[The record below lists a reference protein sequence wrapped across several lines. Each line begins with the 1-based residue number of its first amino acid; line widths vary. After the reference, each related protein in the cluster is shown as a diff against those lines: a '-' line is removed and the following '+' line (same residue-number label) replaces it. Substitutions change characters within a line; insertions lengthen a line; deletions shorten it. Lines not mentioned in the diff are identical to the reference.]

1 MSIVDILSKIRK
13 GKIWDFHGGLH
24 PDEHKRESSETPLVD
39 AGIPPFIVL
48 PIKQH
53 SGRVGRLLVKV
64 GDRVLTGQQ
73 LTASDHPMEVPVHA
87 STSGVITSIELHTVA
102 HPSGLSEPCIHIKPD
117 GLDEWRERKPWAD
130 FHQYDAVE
138 LFERIRQSGIAG
150 LGGAGFPTYAKLSV
164 AREKAEIV
172 IINGA
177 ECEPYI
183 TADDRL
189 MREHAREIL
198 EGVEIIKHI
207 LRPSITI
214 IAIEDNKPEAIS
226 AFLMRPLPNDVI
238 VRVIPTKYPSGSAR
252 QLIEIL
258 TGKQV
263 PARGRSLSLG
273 IVMVNIGTTF
283 AIRQAIIEDEP
294 LIRRVVTLTGSQFK
308 TPGNAWVRLGS
319 SVRWLL
325 AQFALTPEPRQ
336 RVIMGGSMMGFT
348 LPHADVPVVKITNCL
363 LAPSASELPP
373 RDDEMNCI
381 RCGKCAEVCPVKLL
395 PQQLYW
401 YSKAGDHENAE
412 KYNLADCIE
421 CGACAW
427 VCPSNIPLVH
437 YYRQEKA
444 EIQLNREEAAQAE
457 RAKQRFEAKKQRL
470 EEERRAREAHIPAP
484 VATRTHSANET
495 DPVAAAILR
504 IKAQQD
510 KTASPDVDIRAER
523 AARKAQAI
531 QHQLEKNTEPSTPV
545 AESQVSSEE
554 DKRKAA
560 VAAALARAKA
570 RRAEITASGDSA
582 SVIPETATADDAESQ
597 KKAAIAAAIARA
609 KAKKAQAEQAPVQ
622 TDAADATP
630 VPGSSA
636 TAEDPDSARKAAV
649 AAAIARAK
657 AKKAQAEQ
665 ATVQTDAADATPVP
679 GSSATADDPDSA
691 RKAAVAAA
699 IARAKAKKAQAE
711 AEAAANKNEQ
721 V

>member
-1 MSIVDILSKIRK
+1 MSILNIISKIRK

-24 PDEHKRESSETPLVD
+24 PDEHKRESSEAPLVN
-39 AGIPPFIVL
+39 AGIPPFLVI

-53 SGRVGRLLVKV
+53 SGRIGRLLVKA
-64 GDRVLTGQQ
+64 GDHVLTGQQ

-87 STSGVITSIELHTVA
+87 SSSGVITSIELHTVA

-117 GLDEWRERKPWAD
+117 GLDQWREREPWPD
-130 FHQYDAVE
+130 FHRYDAIQ
-138 LFERIRQSGIAG
+138 LFDRIRQAGIAG

-207 LRPSITI
+207 LRPTITI
-214 IAIEDNKPEAIS
+214 IAIEDNKPEAIA
-226 AFLMRPLPNDVI
+226 AFLLHPLPDDVI

-263 PARGRSLSLG
+263 PAGGRSLSTG
-273 IVMVNIGTTF
+273 VVMVNVGTTY

-308 TPGNAWVRLGS
+308 KAGNAWVRLGS

-325 AQFALTPEPRQ
+325 TQFSLVPEPRQ

-363 LAPSASELPP
+363 LAPSVSELPP
-373 RDDEMNCI
+373 RDDEVNCI
-381 RCGKCAEVCPVKLL
+381 RCAKCADVCPVKLL

-401 YSKAGDHENAE
+401 YSRAGDHENAE
-412 KYNLADCIE
+412 KYNLSDCIE

-444 EIQLNREEAAQAE
+444 EIEHLREEAAQAE
-457 RAKQRFEAKKQRL
+457 RAKLRFEAKKQRL
-470 EEERRAREAHIPAP
+470 EEEKLAREARSVPAP
-484 VATRTHSANET
+484 ARPIVSNDS

-504 IKAQQD
+504 IKAQQN
-510 KTASPDVDIRAER
+510 KNTANGADIQTER
-523 AARKAQAI
+523 EARKEQAR
-531 QHQLEKNTEPSTPV
+531 QHQAEKAQQAASGNTNPAV
-545 AESQVSSEE
+545 ASS
-554 DKRKAA
+554 DDARKAA

-570 RRAEITASGDSA
+570 RKAELVSNTSDSSAINAEQEPAA
-582 SVIPETATADDAESQ
+582 SVDPEA
-597 KKAAIAAAIARA
+597 
-609 KAKKAQAEQAPVQ
+609 
-622 TDAADATP
+622 
-630 VPGSSA
+630 
-636 TAEDPDSARKAAV
+636 ARKAAV

-657 AKKAQAEQ
+657 AKKAQTEAPVVPVANVEQ
-665 ATVQTDAADATPVP
+665 TTEAV
-679 GSSATADDPDSA
+679 DPDVA

-711 AEAAANKNEQ
+711 ADSASNTEKQ
-721 V
+721 G

>member
-1 MSIVDILSKIRK
+1 MSILNIISKIRK

-24 PDEHKRESSETPLVD
+24 PDEHKRESSEAPLVN
-39 AGIPPFIVL
+39 AGIPPFLVI

-53 SGRVGRLLVKV
+53 SGRIGRLLVKV
-64 GDRVLTGQQ
+64 GDHVLTGQQ

-87 STSGVITSIELHTVA
+87 SSSGVITSIELHTVA

-117 GLDEWRERKPWAD
+117 GLDQWREREPWPD
-130 FHQYDAVE
+130 FRRYDAIQ
-138 LFERIRQSGIAG
+138 LFDRIRQAGIAG

-207 LRPSITI
+207 LRPTITI
-214 IAIEDNKPEAIS
+214 VAIEDNKPEAIA
-226 AFLMRPLPNDVI
+226 AFSLHPLPDDVI

-263 PARGRSLSLG
+263 PAGGRSLSMG
-273 IVMVNIGTTF
+273 VVMVNVGTTY

-308 TPGNAWVRLGS
+308 KAGNAWVRLGS

-325 AQFALTPEPRQ
+325 TQFSLVPEPRQ

-363 LAPSASELPP
+363 LAPSVSELPP
-373 RDDEMNCI
+373 RDDEVNCI
-381 RCGKCAEVCPVKLL
+381 RCAKCADVCPVKLL

-401 YSKAGDHENAE
+401 YSRAGDHENAE
-412 KYNLADCIE
+412 KYNLSDCIE

-444 EIQLNREEAAQAE
+444 EIEHLREEAVQAE
-457 RAKQRFEAKKQRL
+457 RAKLRFEAKKQRL
-470 EEERRAREAHIPAP
+470 EEERLAREVRAPAP
-484 VATRTHSANET
+484 ARPTVAGGS

-504 IKAQQD
+504 IKAQQN
-510 KTASPDVDIRAER
+510 KAAASNIDIQAER
-523 AARKAQAI
+523 EARKEQAR
-531 QHQLEKNTEPSTPV
+531 QHQAEKAQQAASGNTNPAV
-545 AESQVSSEE
+545 ASS
-554 DKRKAA
+554 DDARKAA

-570 RRAEITASGDSA
+570 RKAELVGNTSDSSMINAEQEPVA
-582 SVIPETATADDAESQ
+582 SVDPEA
-597 KKAAIAAAIARA
+597 
-609 KAKKAQAEQAPVQ
+609 
-622 TDAADATP
+622 
-630 VPGSSA
+630 
-636 TAEDPDSARKAAV
+636 ARKAAV

-657 AKKAQAEQ
+657 AKKAQTEQPAVPVIDEEQ
-665 ATVQTDAADATPVP
+665 ATEAVDPDVARKAAVAAAIARAKAKKAQTEQSVAPVVDMEQATEAVDPDAT
-679 GSSATADDPDSA
+679 

-711 AEAAANKNEQ
+711 ADSASNTEKQ
-721 V
+721 G

>member
-1 MSIVDILSKIRK
+1 MRILNIISKIRK

-24 PDEHKRESSETPLVD
+24 PDEHKRESSEAPLVN
-39 AGIPPFIVL
+39 AGIPPFLVI

-53 SGRVGRLLVKV
+53 SGRIGRLLVKA
-64 GDRVLTGQQ
+64 GDHVLTGQQ

-87 STSGVITSIELHTVA
+87 SSSGVITSIELHTVA

-117 GLDEWRERKPWAD
+117 GLDQWREREPWPD
-130 FHQYDAVE
+130 FHRYDAIQ
-138 LFERIRQSGIAG
+138 LFDRIRQAGIAG

-207 LRPSITI
+207 LRPTITI
-214 IAIEDNKPEAIS
+214 IAIEDNKPEAIA
-226 AFLMRPLPNDVI
+226 AFLLHPLPDDVI

-263 PARGRSLSLG
+263 PAGGRSLSMG
-273 IVMVNIGTTF
+273 VVMVNVGTTY

-308 TPGNAWVRLGS
+308 KAGNAWVRLGS

-325 AQFALTPEPRQ
+325 TQFSLVPEPRQ

-363 LAPSASELPP
+363 LAPSVSELPP
-373 RDDEMNCI
+373 RDDEVNCI
-381 RCGKCAEVCPVKLL
+381 RCAKCADVCPVKLL

-401 YSKAGDHENAE
+401 YSRAGDHENAE
-412 KYNLADCIE
+412 KYNLSDCIE

-444 EIQLNREEAAQAE
+444 EIEHLREEAAQAE
-457 RAKQRFEAKKQRL
+457 RAKLRFEAKKQRL
-470 EEERRAREAHIPAP
+470 EEEKLAREARSVPAP
-484 VATRTHSANET
+484 ARPIVSNDS

-504 IKAQQD
+504 IKAQQN
-510 KTASPDVDIRAER
+510 KNTANGADIQTER
-523 AARKAQAI
+523 EARKEQAR
-531 QHQLEKNTEPSTPV
+531 QHQAEKAQQAASGNTNPAV
-545 AESQVSSEE
+545 ASS
-554 DKRKAA
+554 DDARKAA

-570 RRAEITASGDSA
+570 RKAELVSNTSDSSAINAEQEPAA
-582 SVIPETATADDAESQ
+582 SVDPEA
-597 KKAAIAAAIARA
+597 
-609 KAKKAQAEQAPVQ
+609 
-622 TDAADATP
+622 
-630 VPGSSA
+630 
-636 TAEDPDSARKAAV
+636 ARKAAV

-657 AKKAQAEQ
+657 AKKAQTEAPVVPVANVEQ
-665 ATVQTDAADATPVP
+665 TTEAV
-679 GSSATADDPDSA
+679 DPDVA

-711 AEAAANKNEQ
+711 ADSASNTEKQ
-721 V
+721 G

>member
-1 MSIVDILSKIRK
+1 MSILNIISKIRK

-24 PDEHKRESSETPLVD
+24 PDEHKRESSEAPLVN
-39 AGIPPFIVL
+39 AGIPPFLVI

-53 SGRVGRLLVKV
+53 SGRIGRLLVKV
-64 GDRVLTGQQ
+64 GDHVLTGQQ

-87 STSGVITSIELHTVA
+87 SSSGVITSIELHTVA

-117 GLDEWRERKPWAD
+117 GLDQWREREPWPD
-130 FHQYDAVE
+130 FHRYDAIQ
-138 LFERIRQSGIAG
+138 LFDRIRQAGIAG

-164 AREKAEIV
+164 AREKPEIV

-207 LRPSITI
+207 LRPTITI
-214 IAIEDNKPEAIS
+214 IAIEDNKPEAIA
-226 AFLMRPLPNDVI
+226 AFLLHPLPDDVI

-263 PARGRSLSLG
+263 PAGGRSLSMG
-273 IVMVNIGTTF
+273 VVMVNVGTTY

-308 TPGNAWVRLGS
+308 KPGNAWVRLGS

-325 AQFALTPEPRQ
+325 TQFSLVPEPRQ

-363 LAPSASELPP
+363 LAPSVSELPP
-373 RDDEMNCI
+373 RDDEVNCI
-381 RCGKCAEVCPVKLL
+381 RCAKCADVCPVKLL

-401 YSKAGDHENAE
+401 YSRAGDHENAE
-412 KYNLADCIE
+412 KYNLSDCIE

-444 EIQLNREEAAQAE
+444 EIEHQREEAAQAE
-457 RAKQRFEAKKQRL
+457 RAKLRFEAKKQRL
-470 EEERRAREAHIPAP
+470 EEERLAREARSTPAP
-484 VATRTHSANET
+484 ARSIVSNDS

-504 IKAQQD
+504 IKAQQN
-510 KTASPDVDIRAER
+510 KNTANGADIQTER
-523 AARKAQAI
+523 EARKEQAR
-531 QHQLEKNTEPSTPV
+531 QHQAEKAQQAASGNTNPAV
-545 AESQVSSEE
+545 ASS
-554 DKRKAA
+554 DDARKAA

-570 RRAEITASGDSA
+570 RKAELVGNTSDSSAINAEQEPAA
-582 SVIPETATADDAESQ
+582 SVDPET
-597 KKAAIAAAIARA
+597 
-609 KAKKAQAEQAPVQ
+609 
-622 TDAADATP
+622 
-630 VPGSSA
+630 
-636 TAEDPDSARKAAV
+636 ARKAAV

-657 AKKAQAEQ
+657 AKKAQTESPVVPVANVEQ
-665 ATVQTDAADATPVP
+665 TTEAV
-679 GSSATADDPDSA
+679 DPDAA

-711 AEAAANKNEQ
+711 ADSASNTEKQ
-721 V
+721 G

>member
-1 MSIVDILSKIRK
+1 MSIVDIISKIRK

-24 PDEHKRESSETPLVD
+24 PDEHKRESSEAPLVD

-53 SGRVGRLLVKV
+53 SGRAGRLLVKV
-64 GDRVLTGQQ
+64 GDRVLAGQQ

-87 STSGVITSIELHTVA
+87 STSGVICAIELHTVA

-117 GLDEWRERKPWAD
+117 GLDEWRERNPWPD
-130 FHQYDAVE
+130 FRQRDAVQ
-138 LFERIRQSGIAG
+138 LFERIRQAGIAG

-164 AREKAEIV
+164 AREKSEIV

-207 LRPSITI
+207 LRPTITI

-226 AFLMRPLPNDVI
+226 AFLLNPLPDDVI

-263 PARGRSLSLG
+263 PAGGRSLSLG
-273 IVMVNIGTTF
+273 VVMVNVGTTY
-283 AIRQAIIEDEP
+283 AIRQAIVEDEP
-294 LIRRVVTLTGSQFK
+294 LIRRVVTLTGTQFR

-325 AQFALTPEPRQ
+325 AQFSLIPEPRQ

-363 LAPSASELPP
+363 LAPSVAELPP

-381 RCGKCAEVCPVKLL
+381 RCSKCAEVCPVKLL

-444 EIQLNREEAAQAE
+444 EIQHLREEAAQAE
-457 RAKQRFEAKKQRL
+457 RAKLRFEAKKQRQ
-470 EEERRAREAHIPAP
+470 EEERRARESVVPPTAP
-484 VATRTHSANET
+484 RSAVPST
-495 DPVAAAILR
+495 DADPVAAAIMR
-504 IKAQQD
+504 IKAQQNQ
-510 KTASPDVDIRAER
+510 AAPGAADIRAER
-523 AARKAQAI
+523 EARKAQAI
-531 QHQLEKNTEPSTPV
+531 RHQTEKAQSAEQSVPSAATTDD
-545 AESQVSSEE
+545 A
-554 DKRKAA
+554 RKAA

-570 RRAEITASGDSA
+570 RKAEIVASDTSPA
-582 SVIPETATADDAESQ
+582 PTTVSQAPSTPTDDA
-597 KKAAIAAAIARA
+597 
-609 KAKKAQAEQAPVQ
+609 
-622 TDAADATP
+622 DA
-630 VPGSSA
+630 
-636 TAEDPDSARKAAV
+636 ARKAAV

-657 AKKAQAEQ
+657 AKKAEAEQ
-665 ATVQTDAADATPVP
+665 QPAGEISQPQPAVSDNDPDAAK
-679 GSSATADDPDSA
+679 
-691 RKAAVAAA
+691 KAAVAAA
-699 IARAKAKKAQAE
+699 IARVKAKKAQAEQQPAGEISQPQPAASDNDPDAAKKAAVAAAIARVKAKKAQAE
-711 AEAAANKNEQ
+711 AEAAQNKESQ
-721 V
+721 E

>member
-1 MSIVDILSKIRK
+1 MSILNIISKIRK

-24 PDEHKRESSETPLVD
+24 PDEHKRESSEAPLVN
-39 AGIPPFIVL
+39 AGIPPFLVI

-53 SGRVGRLLVKV
+53 SGRIGRLLVKA
-64 GDRVLTGQQ
+64 GDHVLTGQQ

-87 STSGVITSIELHTVA
+87 SSSGVITSIELHTVA

-117 GLDEWRERKPWAD
+117 GLDQWREREPWPD
-130 FHQYDAVE
+130 FHRYDAIQ
-138 LFERIRQSGIAG
+138 LFDRIRQAGIAG

-207 LRPSITI
+207 LRPTITI
-214 IAIEDNKPEAIS
+214 IAIEDNKPEAIA
-226 AFLMRPLPNDVI
+226 AFLLHPLPDDVI

-263 PARGRSLSLG
+263 PAGGRSLSMG
-273 IVMVNIGTTF
+273 VVMVNVGTTY

-308 TPGNAWVRLGS
+308 KAGNAWVRLGS

-325 AQFALTPEPRQ
+325 TQFSLVPEPRQ

-363 LAPSASELPP
+363 LAPSVSELPP
-373 RDDEMNCI
+373 RDDEVNCI
-381 RCGKCAEVCPVKLL
+381 RCAKCADVCPVKLL

-401 YSKAGDHENAE
+401 YSRAGDHENAE
-412 KYNLADCIE
+412 KYNLSDCIE

-444 EIQLNREEAAQAE
+444 EIEHQREEAAQAE
-457 RAKQRFEAKKQRL
+457 RAKLRFEAKKQRL
-470 EEERRAREAHIPAP
+470 EEERLAREARSTPAP
-484 VATRTHSANET
+484 ARPVVSSDS

-504 IKAQQD
+504 IKAQQNKAGANGD
-510 KTASPDVDIRAER
+510 LQAER
-523 AARKAQAI
+523 EARKEQAR
-531 QHQLEKNTEPSTPV
+531 QHQAEKAQQAASGNTNPAV
-545 AESQVSSEE
+545 ASS
-554 DKRKAA
+554 DDARKAA

-570 RRAEITASGDSA
+570 RKAELVGNTSDSSAINAEQEPAA
-582 SVIPETATADDAESQ
+582 SVDQEA
-597 KKAAIAAAIARA
+597 
-609 KAKKAQAEQAPVQ
+609 
-622 TDAADATP
+622 
-630 VPGSSA
+630 
-636 TAEDPDSARKAAV
+636 ARKAAV

-657 AKKAQAEQ
+657 AKKAQTEAPVLPVANVEQ
-665 ATVQTDAADATPVP
+665 ATEAV
-679 GSSATADDPDSA
+679 DPDAA

-711 AEAAANKNEQ
+711 ADSASNTEKQ
-721 V
+721 G

>member
-1 MSIVDILSKIRK
+1 MSILNIISKIRK

-24 PDEHKRESSETPLVD
+24 PDEHKLESSEVPLVN
-39 AGIPPFIVL
+39 AGIPPFLVI

-53 SGRVGRLLVKV
+53 SGRIGRLLVKV
-64 GDRVLTGQQ
+64 GDQVLTGQQ

-87 STSGVITSIELHTVA
+87 SSSGVITSIELHTVA

-117 GLDEWRERKPWAD
+117 GLDQWREREPWQD
-130 FHQYDAVE
+130 FRRYDAIQ
-138 LFERIRQSGIAG
+138 LFDRIRQAGIAG

-207 LRPSITI
+207 LRPTITI
-214 IAIEDNKPEAIS
+214 IAIEDNKPEAIA
-226 AFLMRPLPNDVI
+226 AFLLHSLPDDVI

-263 PARGRSLSLG
+263 PARGRSLSMG
-273 IVMVNIGTTF
+273 VVMVNVGTTY

-294 LIRRVVTLTGSQFK
+294 LLRRVVTLTGSQFK
-308 TPGNAWVRLGS
+308 KPGNAWVRLGS

-325 AQFALTPEPRQ
+325 TQFSLTPEPRQ

-363 LAPSASELPP
+363 LAPSVSELPP
-373 RDDEMNCI
+373 RDDEVNCI
-381 RCGKCAEVCPVKLL
+381 RCAKCADVCPVKLL

-401 YSKAGDHENAE
+401 YSRAGDHENAE
-412 KYNLADCIE
+412 KYNLSDCIE

-444 EIQLNREEAAQAE
+444 EIEHLREEAAQAE
-457 RAKQRFEAKKQRL
+457 RAKLRFEAKKQRL
-470 EEERRAREAHIPAP
+470 EEEKLAREARAPAP
-484 VATRTHSANET
+484 ARPVVSSDR

-504 IKAQQD
+504 IKAQQN
-510 KTASPDVDIRAER
+510 KAGASGDLQAER
-523 AARKAQAI
+523 EARKEQAR
-531 QHQLEKNTEPSTPV
+531 QHQAEKAQQAASGNTDPAV
-545 AESQVSSEE
+545 ASS
-554 DKRKAA
+554 DDARKAA

-570 RRAEITASGDSA
+570 RKAELVGNTPDSSAINAEQEPVA
-582 SVIPETATADDAESQ
+582 SVDPEA
-597 KKAAIAAAIARA
+597 
-609 KAKKAQAEQAPVQ
+609 
-622 TDAADATP
+622 
-630 VPGSSA
+630 
-636 TAEDPDSARKAAV
+636 ARKAAV

-657 AKKAQAEQ
+657 AKKAQTEQ
-665 ATVQTDAADATPVP
+665 PAVPVADVEQVTEVV
-679 GSSATADDPDSA
+679 DPDAA
-691 RKAAVAAA
+691 RKAAVTAA

-711 AEAAANKNEQ
+711 ADSASNTETQ
-721 V
+721 G

>member
-1 MSIVDILSKIRK
+1 MSILNIISKIRK

-24 PDEHKRESSETPLVD
+24 PDEHKRESSEAPLVN
-39 AGIPPFIVL
+39 AGIPPFLVI

-53 SGRVGRLLVKV
+53 SGRIGRLLVKV
-64 GDRVLTGQQ
+64 GDHVLTGQQ

-87 STSGVITSIELHTVA
+87 SSSGVITSIELHTVA

-117 GLDEWRERKPWAD
+117 GLDQWRERDPWPD
-130 FHQYDAVE
+130 FHRYDAIQ
-138 LFERIRQSGIAG
+138 LFDRIRQAGIAG

-207 LRPSITI
+207 LRPTITI
-214 IAIEDNKPEAIS
+214 IAIEDNKPEAIA
-226 AFLMRPLPNDVI
+226 AFLLHPLPDDVI

-263 PARGRSLSLG
+263 PARGRSLSMG
-273 IVMVNIGTTF
+273 VVMVNVGTTY

-308 TPGNAWVRLGS
+308 KAGNAWVRLGS

-325 AQFALTPEPRQ
+325 TQFSLVPEPRQ

-363 LAPSASELPP
+363 LAPSVSELPP
-373 RDDEMNCI
+373 RDDEVNCI
-381 RCGKCAEVCPVKLL
+381 RCAKCADVCPVKLL

-401 YSKAGDHENAE
+401 YSRAGDHENAE
-412 KYNLADCIE
+412 KYNLSDCIE

-444 EIQLNREEAAQAE
+444 EIEHLREEAAQAE
-457 RAKQRFEAKKQRL
+457 RAKLRFEAKKQRL
-470 EEERRAREAHIPAP
+470 EEEKLAREARSTPAP
-484 VATRTHSANET
+484 ARPVISGDS

-504 IKAQQD
+504 IKAQQN
-510 KTASPDVDIRAER
+510 KAGASGDLQAER
-523 AARKAQAI
+523 EARKEQARQHQAEKAQAAGG
-531 QHQLEKNTEPSTPV
+531 NTDPAVT
-545 AESQVSSEE
+545 SS
-554 DKRKAA
+554 DDARKAA

-570 RRAEITASGDSA
+570 RKAELVSNASDSSTINA
-582 SVIPETATADDAESQ
+582 EQEPAPSVDPETA
-597 KKAAIAAAIARA
+597 
-609 KAKKAQAEQAPVQ
+609 
-622 TDAADATP
+622 
-630 VPGSSA
+630 
-636 TAEDPDSARKAAV
+636 RKEAV

-657 AKKAQAEQ
+657 AKKAQTEQPVVQVVDVEQ
-665 ATVQTDAADATPVP
+665 ATEAV
-679 GSSATADDPDSA
+679 DPDAA

-711 AEAAANKNEQ
+711 ADSASNTETQ
-721 V
+721 G

>member
-1 MSIVDILSKIRK
+1 MSILNIISKIRK
-13 GKIWDFHGGLH
+13 GKLWDFHGGLH
-24 PDEHKRESSETPLVD
+24 PDEHKRESSEAPLVN
-39 AGIPPFIVL
+39 AGIPPFLVI

-53 SGRVGRLLVKV
+53 SGRIGRLLVKV
-64 GDRVLTGQQ
+64 GDHVLTGQQ

-87 STSGVITSIELHTVA
+87 SSSGVITSIELHTVA

-117 GLDEWRERKPWAD
+117 GLDQWREREPWPD
-130 FHQYDAVE
+130 FHRYDAIQ
-138 LFERIRQSGIAG
+138 LFDRIRQAGIAG

-207 LRPSITI
+207 LRPTITI
-214 IAIEDNKPEAIS
+214 IAIEDNKPEAIA
-226 AFLMRPLPNDVI
+226 AFLLHPLPDDVI

-263 PARGRSLSLG
+263 PARGRSLSMG
-273 IVMVNIGTTF
+273 VVMVNVGTTY
-283 AIRQAIIEDEP
+283 AIRQAIVEDEP

-308 TPGNAWVRLGS
+308 KAGNAWVRLGS

-325 AQFALTPEPRQ
+325 TQFSLVPEPRQ

-363 LAPSASELPP
+363 LAPSVSELPP
-373 RDDEMNCI
+373 RDDEVNCI
-381 RCGKCAEVCPVKLL
+381 RCAKCADVCPVKLL

-401 YSKAGDHENAE
+401 YSRAGDHENAE
-412 KYNLADCIE
+412 KYNLSDCIE

-444 EIQLNREEAAQAE
+444 EIEHLREEAAQAE
-457 RAKQRFEAKKQRL
+457 RAKLRFEAKKQRL
-470 EEERRAREAHIPAP
+470 EEERLAREARAPAP
-484 VATRTHSANET
+484 ARPVVSSDS

-504 IKAQQD
+504 IKAQQN
-510 KTASPDVDIRAER
+510 KAGASGDLQAER
-523 AARKAQAI
+523 EARKEQAR
-531 QHQLEKNTEPSTPV
+531 QHQAEKAAANRDTEPTI
-545 AESQVSSEE
+545 ANG
-554 DKRKAA
+554 DDARKAA

-570 RRAEITASGDSA
+570 RKAELVGNTSDS
-582 SVIPETATADDAESQ
+582 SMIN
-597 KKAAIAAAIARA
+597 
-609 KAKKAQAEQAPVQ
+609 AEQEP
-622 TDAADATP
+622 AA
-630 VPGSSA
+630 SA
-636 TAEDPDSARKAAV
+636 DPDAVRKAAV

-657 AKKAQAEQ
+657 AKKAQTEQPVAPVVDMEQ
-665 ATVQTDAADATPVP
+665 ATEAV
-679 GSSATADDPDSA
+679 DPDAA

-711 AEAAANKNEQ
+711 ANSASNTEKQ
-721 V
+721 G

>member
-1 MSIVDILSKIRK
+1 MSILNIISKIRK

-24 PDEHKRESSETPLVD
+24 PDEHKRESSEVPLVN
-39 AGIPPFIVL
+39 AGIPPFLVI

-53 SGRVGRLLVKV
+53 SGRIGRLLVKV
-64 GDRVLTGQQ
+64 GDHVLTGQQ

-87 STSGVITSIELHTVA
+87 SSSGVITSIELHTVA

-117 GLDEWRERKPWAD
+117 GLDQWRERDPWPD
-130 FHQYDAVE
+130 FRRYDAVQ
-138 LFERIRQSGIAG
+138 LFDRIRQAGIAG

-207 LRPSITI
+207 LRPTITI
-214 IAIEDNKPEAIS
+214 IAIEDNKPEAIA
-226 AFLMRPLPNDVI
+226 AFLLHPLPDDVI

-263 PARGRSLSLG
+263 PAGGRSLSMG
-273 IVMVNIGTTF
+273 VVMVNVGTTY

-308 TPGNAWVRLGS
+308 KPGNAWVRLGS

-325 AQFALTPEPRQ
+325 TQFSLTPEPRQ

-363 LAPSASELPP
+363 LAPSVSELPP
-373 RDDEMNCI
+373 RDDEVNCI
-381 RCGKCAEVCPVKLL
+381 RCAKCADVCPVKLL

-401 YSKAGDHENAE
+401 YSRAGDHENAE
-412 KYNLADCIE
+412 KYNLSDCIE

-444 EIQLNREEAAQAE
+444 EIEHLREEAAQAE
-457 RAKQRFEAKKQRL
+457 RAKLRFEAKKQRL
-470 EEERRAREAHIPAP
+470 EEERLAREARAPAP
-484 VATRTHSANET
+484 ARPVVSSDS

-504 IKAQQD
+504 IKAQQNKAGTNAD
-510 KTASPDVDIRAER
+510 LQAER
-523 AARKAQAI
+523 EARKEQAR
-531 QHQLEKNTEPSTPV
+531 QHQAEKAQQTVSGNTNPAV
-545 AESQVSSEE
+545 ASN
-554 DKRKAA
+554 DDARKAA

-570 RRAEITASGDSA
+570 RKAELVGNTSDSSAINAEQEPVA
-582 SVIPETATADDAESQ
+582 SVDPEA
-597 KKAAIAAAIARA
+597 
-609 KAKKAQAEQAPVQ
+609 
-622 TDAADATP
+622 
-630 VPGSSA
+630 
-636 TAEDPDSARKAAV
+636 ARKAAV

-657 AKKAQAEQ
+657 AKKVQTEQPAVPVADGEQVAEAVDPDAARKAAVAAAIARTKAKKAQTEQPVVPVADVEQ
-665 ATVQTDAADATPVP
+665 ATEAVKV
-679 GSSATADDPDSA
+679 DPDAA

-711 AEAAANKNEQ
+711 ADSASNTEKQ
-721 V
+721 G

>member
-1 MSIVDILSKIRK
+1 MSILNIISKIRK

-24 PDEHKRESSETPLVD
+24 PDEHKRESSEAPLVN
-39 AGIPPFIVL
+39 AGIPPFLVI

-53 SGRVGRLLVKV
+53 SGRIGRLLVKV
-64 GDRVLTGQQ
+64 GDHVLTGQQ

-87 STSGVITSIELHTVA
+87 SSSGVITSIELHTVA

-117 GLDEWRERKPWAD
+117 GLDQWREREPWPD
-130 FHQYDAVE
+130 FHRYDAVE
-138 LFERIRQSGIAG
+138 LFDRIRQAGIAG

-207 LRPSITI
+207 LRPTITI
-214 IAIEDNKPEAIS
+214 IAIEDNKPEAIA
-226 AFLMRPLPNDVI
+226 AFLLHPLPDDVI

-263 PARGRSLSLG
+263 PARGRSLSMG
-273 IVMVNIGTTF
+273 VVMVNVGTTY

-308 TPGNAWVRLGS
+308 KAGNAWVRLGS

-325 AQFALTPEPRQ
+325 TQFSLVPEPRQ

-363 LAPSASELPP
+363 LAPSVSELPP
-373 RDDEMNCI
+373 RDDEVNCI
-381 RCGKCAEVCPVKLL
+381 RCAKCADVCPVKLL

-401 YSKAGDHENAE
+401 YSRAGDHENAE
-412 KYNLADCIE
+412 KYNLSDCIE

-444 EIQLNREEAAQAE
+444 EIEHLREEAAQAE
-457 RAKQRFEAKKQRL
+457 RAKLRFEAKKQRL
-470 EEERRAREAHIPAP
+470 EEERLAREARAPAP
-484 VATRTHSANET
+484 ARPVVSSDS

-504 IKAQQD
+504 IKAQQNKAGASGD
-510 KTASPDVDIRAER
+510 LQAEREARKEQARQHQAEKAQQTASG
-523 AARKAQAI
+523 
-531 QHQLEKNTEPSTPV
+531 NTNPAV
-545 AESQVSSEE
+545 ASS
-554 DKRKAA
+554 DDARKAA

-570 RRAEITASGDSA
+570 RKAELVGNTSDNSAINAEQEPVA
-582 SVIPETATADDAESQ
+582 SVDSDA
-597 KKAAIAAAIARA
+597 
-609 KAKKAQAEQAPVQ
+609 
-622 TDAADATP
+622 
-630 VPGSSA
+630 
-636 TAEDPDSARKAAV
+636 ARKAAV

-657 AKKAQAEQ
+657 AKKAQTEQPAVPVADEEQVAKAVDPDAARKAAVAAAIARAKAKKAQTEQPVVQVADVEQ
-665 ATVQTDAADATPVP
+665 ATEAV
-679 GSSATADDPDSA
+679 DPDAA

-711 AEAAANKNEQ
+711 ADSASNTETQ
-721 V
+721 G

>member
-1 MSIVDILSKIRK
+1 MSILNIISKIRK
-13 GKIWDFHGGLH
+13 GKLWDFHGGLH
-24 PDEHKRESSETPLVD
+24 PDEHKRESSEAPLVN
-39 AGIPPFIVL
+39 AGIPPFLVI

-53 SGRVGRLLVKV
+53 SGRIGRLLVKV
-64 GDRVLTGQQ
+64 GDHVLTGQQ

-87 STSGVITSIELHTVA
+87 SSSGVITSIELHTVA

-117 GLDEWRERKPWAD
+117 GLDQWREREPWPD
-130 FHQYDAVE
+130 FHRYDAIQ
-138 LFERIRQSGIAG
+138 LFDRIRQAGIAG

-207 LRPSITI
+207 LRPTITI
-214 IAIEDNKPEAIS
+214 IAIEDNKPEAIA
-226 AFLMRPLPNDVI
+226 AFLLHPLPDDVI
-238 VRVIPTKYPSGSAR
+238 VRAIPTKYPSGSAR

-263 PARGRSLSLG
+263 PARGRSLSMG
-273 IVMVNIGTTF
+273 VVMVNVGTTY

-308 TPGNAWVRLGS
+308 KAGNAWVRLGS

-325 AQFALTPEPRQ
+325 TQFSLVPEPRQ

-363 LAPSASELPP
+363 LAPSVSELPP
-373 RDDEMNCI
+373 RDDEVNCI
-381 RCGKCAEVCPVKLL
+381 RCAKCADVCPVKLL

-401 YSKAGDHENAE
+401 YSRAGDHENAE
-412 KYNLADCIE
+412 KYNLSDCIE

-444 EIQLNREEAAQAE
+444 EIEHLREEAAQAE
-457 RAKQRFEAKKQRL
+457 RAKLRFEAKKQRL
-470 EEERRAREAHIPAP
+470 EEEKLAREARSTLAPARP
-484 VATRTHSANET
+484 VVSGDS

-504 IKAQQD
+504 IKAQQN
-510 KTASPDVDIRAER
+510 KAGASGDLQAER
-523 AARKAQAI
+523 EARKEQAR
-531 QHQLEKNTEPSTPV
+531 QHQAEKTQQATSENTEPAITTGDD
-545 AESQVSSEE
+545 A
-554 DKRKAA
+554 RKAA

-570 RRAEITASGDSA
+570 RKAELISNTSDSSTINAEQEPVA
-582 SVIPETATADDAESQ
+582 SVDPEA
-597 KKAAIAAAIARA
+597 
-609 KAKKAQAEQAPVQ
+609 
-622 TDAADATP
+622 
-630 VPGSSA
+630 
-636 TAEDPDSARKAAV
+636 ARKAAV

-657 AKKAQAEQ
+657 AKKVQTEQSAVPVANVDQ
-665 ATVQTDAADATPVP
+665 ATEAV
-679 GSSATADDPDSA
+679 DPEAA

-711 AEAAANKNEQ
+711 ADSASNTEKQ
-721 V
+721 G

>member
-1 MSIVDILSKIRK
+1 MSTQNIISKIRK

-24 PDEHKRESSETPLVD
+24 PDEHKRESSEIPLVN
-39 AGIPPFIVL
+39 AGIPPFLVI

-53 SGRVGRLLVKV
+53 SGRIGRLLVKV
-64 GDRVLTGQQ
+64 GDHVLTGQQ

-87 STSGVITSIELHTVA
+87 SSSGVITSIELHTVA

-117 GLDEWRERKPWAD
+117 GLDQWRDRAPWPD
-130 FHQYDAVE
+130 FRRFDAVQ
-138 LFERIRQSGIAG
+138 LFDRIRQAGIAG

-189 MREHAREIL
+189 MREHSREVL

-207 LRPSITI
+207 LRPTITI
-214 IAIEDNKPEAIS
+214 IAIEDNKPEAIAS
-226 AFLMRPLPNDVI
+226 FLLHPLPDDVI

-263 PARGRSLSLG
+263 PAGGRSLSMG
-273 IVMVNIGTTF
+273 VVMVNVGTTY
-283 AIRQAIIEDEP
+283 AIRQAIVEDEP

-308 TPGNAWVRLGS
+308 KPGNAWVRLGS

-325 AQFALTPEPRQ
+325 TQFSLIPEPRQ

-363 LAPSASELPP
+363 LASSAAELEP

-412 KYNLADCIE
+412 KYNLSDCIE

-444 EIQLNREEAAQAE
+444 EIQHLREETAQAE
-457 RAKQRFEAKKQRL
+457 RAKLRFEAKKQRL
-470 EEERRAREAHIPAP
+470 EEEKLAREARATPAP
-484 VATRTHSANET
+484 TRPAPST
-495 DPVAAAILR
+495 DNNDPIAAAILR
-504 IKAQQD
+504 IKAQQN
-510 KTASPDVDIRAER
+510 KGAANDVDIQAER
-523 AARKAQAI
+523 EARKEQAR
-531 QHQLEKNTEPSTPV
+531 QHQAEKAKQATSGSLAPEATNSDD
-545 AESQVSSEE
+545 A
-554 DKRKAA
+554 RKAA

-570 RRAEITASGDSA
+570 RKAELVGNTETPNDSA
-582 SVIPETATADDAESQ
+582 NSSSIN
-597 KKAAIAAAIARA
+597 
-609 KAKKAQAEQAPVQ
+609 AEQEP
-622 TDAADATP
+622 AA
-630 VPGSSA
+630 V
-636 TAEDPDSARKAAV
+636 DPDAARKAAV

-657 AKKAQAEQ
+657 AKKAQTEQPIAPIAVEQ
-665 ATVQTDAADATPVP
+665 ATPPV
-679 GSSATADDPDSA
+679 DPDAA

-711 AEAAANKNEQ
+711 ADAVSNTETQE
-721 V
+721 

>member
-1 MSIVDILSKIRK
+1 MSILNIISNSRK

-24 PDEHKRESSETPLVD
+24 PDEHKRESSEAPLVN
-39 AGIPPFIVL
+39 AGIPPFLVI

-53 SGRVGRLLVKV
+53 SGRIGRLLVKA
-64 GDRVLTGQQ
+64 GDHVLTGQQ

-87 STSGVITSIELHTVA
+87 SSSGVITSIELHTVA

-117 GLDEWRERKPWAD
+117 GLDQWREREPWPD
-130 FHQYDAVE
+130 FHRYDAIQ
-138 LFERIRQSGIAG
+138 LFDRIRQAGIAG

-207 LRPSITI
+207 LRPTITI
-214 IAIEDNKPEAIS
+214 IAIEDNKPEAIA
-226 AFLMRPLPNDVI
+226 AFLLHPLPDDVI

-263 PARGRSLSLG
+263 PARGRSLSMG
-273 IVMVNIGTTF
+273 VVMVNVGTTY
-283 AIRQAIIEDEP
+283 AIRQAIVEDEP

-308 TPGNAWVRLGS
+308 KAGNAWVRLGS

-325 AQFALTPEPRQ
+325 TQFSLVPEPRQ

-363 LAPSASELPP
+363 LAPSVSELPP
-373 RDDEMNCI
+373 RDDEVNCI
-381 RCGKCAEVCPVKLL
+381 RCAKCADVCPVKLL

-401 YSKAGDHENAE
+401 YSRAGDHENAE
-412 KYNLADCIE
+412 KYNLSDCIE

-444 EIQLNREEAAQAE
+444 EIEHLREEAAQAE
-457 RAKQRFEAKKQRL
+457 RAKLRFEAKKQRL
-470 EEERRAREAHIPAP
+470 EEERLAREARSTPAP
-484 VATRTHSANET
+484 ARPVVSGDS

-504 IKAQQD
+504 IKAQHNKAGTSGDLQ
-510 KTASPDVDIRAER
+510 VER
-523 AARKAQAI
+523 EARKEQAR
-531 QHQLEKNTEPSTPV
+531 QHQAEKAAANGNTEP
-545 AESQVSSEE
+545 AIANG
-554 DKRKAA
+554 DDARKAA

-570 RRAEITASGDSA
+570 RKAELVGNTSDSSTINAEQEPAA
-582 SVIPETATADDAESQ
+582 SVDPEA
-597 KKAAIAAAIARA
+597 
-609 KAKKAQAEQAPVQ
+609 
-622 TDAADATP
+622 
-630 VPGSSA
+630 
-636 TAEDPDSARKAAV
+636 ARKAAV

-657 AKKAQAEQ
+657 AKKVQTEQPAVPVANVEQ
-665 ATVQTDAADATPVP
+665 ATEAV
-679 GSSATADDPDSA
+679 DPDAA

-711 AEAAANKNEQ
+711 ADSASNTEKQ
-721 V
+721 G

>member
-1 MSIVDILSKIRK
+1 MSILNIISKIRK

-24 PDEHKRESSETPLVD
+24 PDEHKRESSEAPLVN
-39 AGIPPFIVL
+39 AGIPPFLVI

-53 SGRVGRLLVKV
+53 SGRIGRLLVKV
-64 GDRVLTGQQ
+64 GDHVLTGQQ

-87 STSGVITSIELHTVA
+87 SSSGVITSIELHTVA

-117 GLDEWRERKPWAD
+117 GLDQWREREPWPD
-130 FHQYDAVE
+130 FHRYDAIQ
-138 LFERIRQSGIAG
+138 LFDRIRQAGIAG

-207 LRPSITI
+207 LRPTITI
-214 IAIEDNKPEAIS
+214 IAIEDNKPEAIA
-226 AFLMRPLPNDVI
+226 AFLLHPLPDDVI

-263 PARGRSLSLG
+263 PARGRSLSMG
-273 IVMVNIGTTF
+273 VVMVNVGTTY
-283 AIRQAIIEDEP
+283 AIRQAIVEDEP

-308 TPGNAWVRLGS
+308 KAGNAWVRLGS

-325 AQFALTPEPRQ
+325 TQFSLVPEPRQ

-363 LAPSASELPP
+363 LAPSVSELPP
-373 RDDEMNCI
+373 RDDEVNCI
-381 RCGKCAEVCPVKLL
+381 RCAKCADVCPVKLL

-401 YSKAGDHENAE
+401 YSRAGDHENAE
-412 KYNLADCIE
+412 KYNLSDCIE

-444 EIQLNREEAAQAE
+444 EIEHLREEAAQAE
-457 RAKQRFEAKKQRL
+457 RAKLRFEAKKQRL
-470 EEERRAREAHIPAP
+470 EEERLAREARSTPAP
-484 VATRTHSANET
+484 ARPVVSGDS

-504 IKAQQD
+504 IKAQQNKAGTSGD
-510 KTASPDVDIRAER
+510 LQVER
-523 AARKAQAI
+523 EARKEQAR
-531 QHQLEKNTEPSTPV
+531 QHQAEKAAANGNTEP
-545 AESQVSSEE
+545 AIANG
-554 DKRKAA
+554 DDARKAA

-570 RRAEITASGDSA
+570 RKAELVGNTSDSSTINAEQEPAA
-582 SVIPETATADDAESQ
+582 SVDPEA
-597 KKAAIAAAIARA
+597 
-609 KAKKAQAEQAPVQ
+609 
-622 TDAADATP
+622 
-630 VPGSSA
+630 
-636 TAEDPDSARKAAV
+636 ARKAAV

-657 AKKAQAEQ
+657 AKKVQTEQPAVPVANVEQ
-665 ATVQTDAADATPVP
+665 ATEAV
-679 GSSATADDPDSA
+679 DPDAA

-711 AEAAANKNEQ
+711 ADSASNTEKQ
-721 V
+721 G

>member
-1 MSIVDILSKIRK
+1 MSIINIISKIRK

-39 AGIPPFIVL
+39 AGIPPFLVI

-53 SGRVGRLLVKV
+53 SGRIGRLLVKV
-64 GDRVLTGQQ
+64 GERVLAGQQ

-87 STSGVITSIELHTVA
+87 STSGVITAIELHTVA

-117 GLDEWRERKPWAD
+117 GIDQWREREPWPD
-130 FHQYDAVE
+130 FRQYDAIQ
-138 LFERIRQSGIAG
+138 LFERIRQAGIAG

-198 EGVEIIKHI
+198 EGIEIIKHI
-207 LRPSITI
+207 LRPTITI

-226 AFLMRPLPNDVI
+226 AFLLNPLPDDVI

-258 TGKQV
+258 TGRQV
-263 PARGRSLSLG
+263 PSGGRSLSMG
-273 IVMVNIGTTF
+273 VVMVNVGTTY
-283 AIRQAIIEDEP
+283 AIRQAIVEDEP
-294 LIRRVVTLTGSQFK
+294 LIRRVVTLTGTQFK
-308 TPGNAWVRLGS
+308 KPGNAWVRLGS

-325 AQFALTPEPRQ
+325 AQFSLIPEPRQ

-363 LAPSASELPP
+363 LAPSVAELPP

-381 RCGKCAEVCPVKLL
+381 RCSKCAEVCPVKLL

-412 KYNLADCIE
+412 KYNLSDCIE

-444 EIQLNREEAAQAE
+444 EIQHLREEAAQAE
-457 RAKQRFEAKKQRL
+457 RAKLRFEAKKLRL
-470 EEERRAREAHIPAP
+470 EEERRAREAHVPP
-484 VATRTHSANET
+484 VAARPASSAEA
-495 DPVAAAILR
+495 DPVAAAIMRL
-504 IKAQQD
+504 KAQQN
-510 KTASPDVDIRAER
+510 KTAPADADMRAER
-523 AARKAQAI
+523 EARKAQAI
-531 QHQLEKNTEPSTPV
+531 QHQAEKAGQPG
-545 AESQVSSEE
+545 E
-554 DKRKAA
+554 DDARKAA

-570 RRAEITASGDSA
+570 RKAEIVAGESSSVSANADTPAAS
-582 SVIPETATADDAESQ
+582 TDAESI
-597 KKAAIAAAIARA
+597 KKAPAD
-609 KAKKAQAEQAPVQ
+609 Q
-622 TDAADATP
+622 DA
-630 VPGSSA
+630 
-636 TAEDPDSARKAAV
+636 ARKAAV

-657 AKKAQAEQ
+657 AKKLQAEQ
-665 ATVQTDAADATPVP
+665 PVTIATESAAEP
-679 GSSATADDPDSA
+679 ADPEA
-691 RKAAVAAA
+691 AKKAAVAAA
-699 IARAKAKKAQAE
+699 IARVKTKKAQAE
-711 AEAAANKNEQ
+711 AEAAQNKEQ
-721 V
+721 QE

>member
-1 MSIVDILSKIRK
+1 MSSQNIINKIRK

-24 PDEHKRESSETPLVD
+24 PDEHKRESSETPLVN
-39 AGIPPFIVL
+39 AGLPPFLVI

-53 SGRVGRLLVKV
+53 SGRIGRLLVKV
-64 GDRVLTGQQ
+64 GDHVLTGQQ

-87 STSGVITSIELHTVA
+87 STSGIITSIELHTVA

-117 GLDEWRERKPWAD
+117 GLDQWRDREPWPD
-130 FHQYDAVE
+130 FRRFDAVQ
-138 LFERIRQSGIAG
+138 LFDRIRQAGIAG

-189 MREHAREIL
+189 MREHSREVL
-198 EGVEIIKHI
+198 EGVEILKHI
-207 LRPSITI
+207 LRPTITI
-214 IAIEDNKPEAIS
+214 IAIEDNKPEAIA
-226 AFLMRPLPNDVI
+226 AFLLKPLPDDVI

-263 PARGRSLSLG
+263 PAGGRSLSMG
-273 IVMVNIGTTF
+273 VVMVNVGTTY
-283 AIRQAIIEDEP
+283 AIRQAIVEDEP
-294 LIRRVVTLTGSQFK
+294 LIRRVVTLTGAQFK
-308 TPGNAWVRLGS
+308 KPGNAWVRLGS

-325 AQFALTPEPRQ
+325 TQFSLVPEPRQ

-363 LAPSASELPP
+363 LAPSAAELEP

-401 YSKAGDHENAE
+401 YSKARDHDNAE
-412 KYNLADCIE
+412 KYNLSDCIE

-444 EIQLNREEAAQAE
+444 EIGLLREEAAQAE
-457 RAKQRFEAKKQRL
+457 RAKLRFEAKKQRL
-470 EEERRAREAHIPAP
+470 EEDKLAREVRATTAPARP
-484 VATRTHSANET
+484 VVATT
-495 DPVAAAILR
+495 DSGHDPIAAAILR
-504 IKAQQD
+504 IKAQQNSNSTD
-510 KTASPDVDIRAER
+510 KTDIQAER
-523 AARKAQAI
+523 EARKEQAR
-531 QHQLEKNTEPSTPV
+531 QHQAEKAKHASESTEPTTNSDD
-545 AESQVSSEE
+545 A
-554 DKRKAA
+554 RKAA

-570 RRAEITASGDSA
+570 RKAELVGKTDTTNNAVANSSSIN
-582 SVIPETATADDAESQ
+582 
-597 KKAAIAAAIARA
+597 
-609 KAKKAQAEQAPVQ
+609 AEQEPV
-622 TDAADATP
+622 A
-630 VPGSSA
+630 V
-636 TAEDPDSARKAAV
+636 DPDA
-649 AAAIARAK
+649 
-657 AKKAQAEQ
+657 
-665 ATVQTDAADATPVP
+665 
-679 GSSATADDPDSA
+679 A

-711 AEAAANKNEQ
+711 ANAVSNTETQE
-721 V
+721 

>member
-1 MSIVDILSKIRK
+1 MSILNIISKIRK
-13 GKIWDFHGGLH
+13 GKLWDFHGGLH
-24 PDEHKRESSETPLVD
+24 PDEHKRESSEAPLVN
-39 AGIPPFIVL
+39 AGIPPFLVI

-53 SGRVGRLLVKV
+53 SGRIGRLLVKV
-64 GDRVLTGQQ
+64 GDHVLTGQQ

-87 STSGVITSIELHTVA
+87 SSSGVITSIELHTVA

-117 GLDEWRERKPWAD
+117 GLDQWRGREPWPD
-130 FHQYDAVE
+130 FHRYDAIQ
-138 LFERIRQSGIAG
+138 LFDRIRQAGIAG

-207 LRPSITI
+207 LRPTITI
-214 IAIEDNKPEAIS
+214 IAIEDNKPEAIA
-226 AFLMRPLPNDVI
+226 AFLLHPLPDDVI

-263 PARGRSLSLG
+263 PARGRSLSMG
-273 IVMVNIGTTF
+273 VVMVNVGTTY

-308 TPGNAWVRLGS
+308 KAGNAWVRLGS

-325 AQFALTPEPRQ
+325 TQFSLVPEPRQ

-363 LAPSASELPP
+363 LAPSVSELPP
-373 RDDEMNCI
+373 RDDEVNCI
-381 RCGKCAEVCPVKLL
+381 RCAKCADVCPVKLL

-401 YSKAGDHENAE
+401 YSRAGDHENAE
-412 KYNLADCIE
+412 KYNLSDCIE

-444 EIQLNREEAAQAE
+444 EIEHLREEAAQAE
-457 RAKQRFEAKKQRL
+457 RAKLRFEAKKLRL
-470 EEERRAREAHIPAP
+470 EEERLAREARSTPAP
-484 VATRTHSANET
+484 ARPVVSSDS

-504 IKAQQD
+504 IKAQQN
-510 KTASPDVDIRAER
+510 KAGASGDLQAER
-523 AARKAQAI
+523 EARKEQAR
-531 QHQLEKNTEPSTPV
+531 QHQAEKTQQATSENTEPAITTGDD
-545 AESQVSSEE
+545 A
-554 DKRKAA
+554 RKAA

-570 RRAEITASGDSA
+570 RKAELISNTSGSSTINAEQEPAA
-582 SVIPETATADDAESQ
+582 SVDPEA
-597 KKAAIAAAIARA
+597 
-609 KAKKAQAEQAPVQ
+609 
-622 TDAADATP
+622 
-630 VPGSSA
+630 
-636 TAEDPDSARKAAV
+636 ARKAAV

-657 AKKAQAEQ
+657 AKKVQTEQPAVPVANVEQ
-665 ATVQTDAADATPVP
+665 ATEAV
-679 GSSATADDPDSA
+679 DPDAA

-711 AEAAANKNEQ
+711 ADSASNTEKQ
-721 V
+721 G

>member
-1 MSIVDILSKIRK
+1 MSIVDIISKIRK

-24 PDEHKRESSETPLVD
+24 PDEHKRESSEAPLVD

-64 GDRVLTGQQ
+64 GDRVLAGQQ

-87 STSGVITSIELHTVA
+87 STSGVICSIELHTVA

-117 GLDEWRERKPWAD
+117 GLDTWRERDPWPD
-130 FHQYDAVE
+130 FRQRDAVQ
-138 LFERIRQSGIAG
+138 LFERIRQAGIAG

-164 AREKAEIV
+164 AREKSEIV

-207 LRPSITI
+207 LRPTVTI

-226 AFLMRPLPNDVI
+226 AFLLNPLPDDVI

-263 PARGRSLSLG
+263 PAGGRSLSLG
-273 IVMVNIGTTF
+273 IVMVNVGTTY
-283 AIRQAIIEDEP
+283 AIRQAIVEDEP

-308 TPGNAWVRLGS
+308 HPGNAWVRLGS

-325 AQFALTPEPRQ
+325 AQFSLIPEPRQ

-363 LAPSASELPP
+363 LAPSVAELPP

-381 RCGKCAEVCPVKLL
+381 RCSKCAEVCPVKLL

-444 EIQLNREEAAQAE
+444 EIQHLREEAAQAD
-457 RAKQRFEAKKQRL
+457 RAKLRFEAKKQRL
-470 EEERRAREAHIPAP
+470 EEERRARESVVPP
-484 VATRTHSANET
+484 VAHRAVGQSADS
-495 DPVAAAILR
+495 DPVAAAIMR
-504 IKAQQD
+504 IKAQQAQ
-510 KTASPDVDIRAER
+510 TVPGTTDIRAER
-523 AARKAQAI
+523 EARKAQAI
-531 QHQLEKNTEPSTPV
+531 RHQAEKAQS
-545 AESQVSSEE
+545 AEQAASPAGTT
-554 DKRKAA
+554 DDARKAA

-570 RRAEITASGDSA
+570 RKAEIVASDVASSA
-582 SVIPETATADDAESQ
+582 PATSTTEDPDAA
-597 KKAAIAAAIARA
+597 KKAAVAAAIARA
-609 KAKKAQAEQAPVQ
+609 KAKKAQTEQQPANEADKPQ
-622 TDAADATP
+622 QAA
-630 VPGSSA
+630 S
-636 TAEDPDSARKAAV
+636 ENDPDAVRKAAV

-665 ATVQTDAADATPVP
+665 QPANEADKPQQAASETDPDAAK
-679 GSSATADDPDSA
+679 
-691 RKAAVAAA
+691 KAAVAAA
-699 IARAKAKKAQAE
+699 IARVKAKKAQAE
-711 AEAAANKNEQ
+711 AEAAQNKEPQ
-721 V
+721 E

>member
-1 MSIVDILSKIRK
+1 MSILNIISKIRK

-24 PDEHKRESSETPLVD
+24 PDEHKRESSEAPLVN
-39 AGIPPFIVL
+39 AGIPPFLVI

-53 SGRVGRLLVKV
+53 SGRIGRLLVKV
-64 GDRVLTGQQ
+64 GDHVLTGQQ

-87 STSGVITSIELHTVA
+87 SSSGVITSIELHTVA

-117 GLDEWRERKPWAD
+117 GLDQWREREPWPD
-130 FHQYDAVE
+130 FHRYDAIQ
-138 LFERIRQSGIAG
+138 LFDRIRQAGIAG

-207 LRPSITI
+207 LRPTITI
-214 IAIEDNKPEAIS
+214 IAIEDNKPEAIA
-226 AFLMRPLPNDVI
+226 AFLLHPLPEDVI

-263 PARGRSLSLG
+263 PAGGRSLSMG
-273 IVMVNIGTTF
+273 VVMVNVGTTY

-308 TPGNAWVRLGS
+308 KPGNAWVRLGS

-325 AQFALTPEPRQ
+325 TQFSLVPEPRQ

-363 LAPSASELPP
+363 LAPSVSELPP
-373 RDDEMNCI
+373 RDDEVNCI
-381 RCGKCAEVCPVKLL
+381 RCAKCADVCPVKLL

-401 YSKAGDHENAE
+401 YSRAGDHENAE
-412 KYNLADCIE
+412 KYNLSDCIE

-444 EIQLNREEAAQAE
+444 EIEHQREEAAQAE
-457 RAKQRFEAKKQRL
+457 RAKLRFEAKKQRL
-470 EEERRAREAHIPAP
+470 EEERLAREARSVPAP
-484 VATRTHSANET
+484 ARPVVSSDS

-504 IKAQQD
+504 IKAQQNKAGANGD
-510 KTASPDVDIRAER
+510 LQAER
-523 AARKAQAI
+523 EARKEQAR
-531 QHQLEKNTEPSTPV
+531 QHQAEKAQQAASGNTNPAV
-545 AESQVSSEE
+545 ASS
-554 DKRKAA
+554 DDARKAA

-570 RRAEITASGDSA
+570 RKAELVGNTSDSSAINAEQEPAA
-582 SVIPETATADDAESQ
+582 SVDPET
-597 KKAAIAAAIARA
+597 
-609 KAKKAQAEQAPVQ
+609 
-622 TDAADATP
+622 
-630 VPGSSA
+630 
-636 TAEDPDSARKAAV
+636 ARKAAV

-657 AKKAQAEQ
+657 AKKAQTESPVVPVANVEQ
-665 ATVQTDAADATPVP
+665 ATEAV
-679 GSSATADDPDSA
+679 DPDAA

-711 AEAAANKNEQ
+711 ADSASNTEKQ
-721 V
+721 G

>member
-1 MSIVDILSKIRK
+1 MSIVNIVSKIRK

-24 PDEHKRESSETPLVD
+24 PDEHKRESNDVPLVN
-39 AGIPPFIVL
+39 AGIPPLLVI

-53 SGRVGRLLVKV
+53 SGRTGRLLVKV
-64 GDRVLTGQQ
+64 GDHVLTGQQ
-73 LTASDHPMEVPVHA
+73 LAASDHSMEVPVHA
-87 STSGVITSIELHTVA
+87 SSSGIITSIELHTVA

-117 GLDEWRERKPWAD
+117 GLDQWRERDPWSD
-130 FHQYDAVE
+130 FRRYDAVQ
-138 LFERIRQSGIAG
+138 LFERIRQAGIAG

-198 EGVEIIKHI
+198 EGIEIIKHI
-207 LRPSITI
+207 LRPTITI
-214 IAIEDNKPEAIS
+214 IAIEDNKPEAIA
-226 AFLMRPLPNDVI
+226 AFLLQPLPDDVV

-263 PARGRSLSLG
+263 PAGGRSLSLG
-273 IVMVNIGTTF
+273 VVMVNVGTTY
-283 AIRQAIIEDEP
+283 AIRQAIVEDEP

-308 TPGNAWVRLGS
+308 KPGNAWVRLGS

-325 AQFALTPEPRQ
+325 TQFSLTPEPRQ

-363 LAPSASELPP
+363 LAPSNSELPP

-381 RCGKCAEVCPVKLL
+381 RCGKCADVCPVKLL

-401 YSKAGDHENAE
+401 YSKAGDHENSE
-412 KYNLADCIE
+412 KYNLSDCIE

-444 EIQLNREEAAQAE
+444 EIEHLREEAAQAE
-457 RAKQRFEAKKQRL
+457 RAKLRFEAKKQRL
-470 EEERRAREAHIPAP
+470 EEEKLAREARATPAVP
-484 VATRTHSANET
+484 RSTVTSGS
-495 DPVAAAILR
+495 DPIAAAILR
-504 IKAQQD
+504 IKAQQNRP
-510 KTASPDVDIRAER
+510 AVPNVDLQAER
-523 AARKAQAI
+523 EARKEQAR
-531 QHQLEKNTEPSTPV
+531 QHQAEKAQQSSPI
-545 AESQVSSEE
+545 SSEQVGTNV
-554 DKRKAA
+554 DDPRKAA

-570 RRAEITASGDSA
+570 RKAELVESESLSSVMTEAQPVAS
-582 SVIPETATADDAESQ
+582 T
-597 KKAAIAAAIARA
+597 
-609 KAKKAQAEQAPVQ
+609 
-622 TDAADATP
+622 
-630 VPGSSA
+630 
-636 TAEDPDSARKAAV
+636 DPD
-649 AAAIARAK
+649 
-657 AKKAQAEQ
+657 
-665 ATVQTDAADATPVP
+665 T
-679 GSSATADDPDSA
+679 A

-711 AEAAANKNEQ
+711 ADSISNTEKQE
-721 V
+721 